1 MRNTCQMRK
10 YMATAAALTL
20 SAGLLIGCSRS
31 DSSTQNAA
39 AGTGNTG
46 TNSSGNVVAGAG
58 AQNTAQSETQAA
70 AAPQTA
76 ASVQQETAAQPG
88 AAQNVQNVP
97 GTTTQTPQT
106 AQQTAPAATA
116 QTSASPEAGKQENP
130 EPDAWEDGT
139 EEFTG
144 KYVKSDGT
152 ETVWITLEDDNQL
165 TFVFRGSGIDG
176 TAAVDGNTAVYH
188 GDDDYTITFDQ
199 AENILIV
206 SVEGE
211 DGDRSPMNGI
221 YYRDLGEDN
230 TEDEEEDDAVYDAD
244 MAEDG
249 EEDWD
254 ESE

>member
-10 YMATAAALTL
+10 YLATAAALTL

-58 AQNTAQSETQAA
+58 AQNTAQSETQTA

-76 ASVQQETAAQPG
+76 AGVQQETAAQPG

-97 GTTTQTPQT
+97 GTTTQTPQA
-106 AQQTAPAATA
+106 AQQTAPAAPA
-116 QTSASPEAGKQENP
+116 QAPASSEAAQKQESPET
-130 EPDAWEDGT
+130 DAWEDGT

-152 ETVWITLEDDNQL
+152 EAVWITLEDDNQL
-165 TFVFRGSGIDG
+165 TFVFRESAIDG
-176 TAAVDGNTAVYH
+176 TAAVDGNTAVYQ

-199 AENILIV
+199 AENMLIV
-206 SVEGE
+206 TVDGE
-211 DGDRSPMNGI
+211 DAGQSPMNGI
-221 YYRDLGEDN
+221 YYRDLGEDD
-230 TEDEEEDDAVYDAD
+230 TEDEEDAAYDAD
-244 MAEDG
+244 MTEYD

-254 ESE
+254 ETE